1 MGDIYNKKHPLRLFY
16 HSCARDVLY
25 VMSFLGHKS
34 VKNTMLCIQLEK
46 ALFSDISDDFTCRV
60 VKDAGEAKAL
70 VEVGFEY
77 VCTTPRKTMLFRKR
91 K

>member
-1 MGDIYNKKHPLRLFY
+1 M
-16 HSCARDVLY
+16 
-25 VMSFLGHKS
+25 
-34 VKNTMLCIQLEK
+34 CIQLEK

-60 VKDAGEAKAL
+60 VKDAEEAKAL

-77 VCTTPRKTMLFRKR
+77 VCTTPQDTMLFKKR